1 MHPFIS
7 RILSNVLYYSPT
19 SRIHSWLLYFGIQ
32 TALPD
37 STQEFAPLRNICE
50 YLNALHIYADE
61 AKRGVV
67 RHVEA
72 NHFCSHLSKDVRQCL
87 LYDSAAKNA
96 RLIGVEYMV
105 TKEIYETLDPEEQKL
120 WHSHEFEVKS
130 GMLVLPMPS
139 SHASGPSEW
148 EKLETEAMRQVIG
161 LYGKTWHFWQI
172 DRGDTLPLGY
182 PRLMGSLTEPGQ
194 LNLDEV
200 LKERNERHGIDMER
214 KRRLRAGIQEP
225 GVSGN
230 ADSWWKGIGPPSQG

>member
-72 NHFCSHLSKDVRQCL
+72 NHFCSHLSK
-87 LYDSAAKNA
+87 
-96 RLIGVEYMV
+96 GV
-105 TKEIYETLDPEEQKL
+105 
-120 WHSHEFEVKS
+120 
-130 GMLVLPMPS
+130 LVP
-139 SHASGPSEW
+139 
-148 EKLETEAMRQVIG
+148 II
-161 LYGKTWHFWQI
+161 HFWKFC
-172 DRGDTLPLGY
+172 DP
-182 PRLMGSLTEPGQ
+182 
-194 LNLDEV
+194 
-200 LKERNERHGIDMER
+200 
-214 KRRLRAGIQEP
+214 
-225 GVSGN
+225 
-230 ADSWWKGIGPPSQG
+230 